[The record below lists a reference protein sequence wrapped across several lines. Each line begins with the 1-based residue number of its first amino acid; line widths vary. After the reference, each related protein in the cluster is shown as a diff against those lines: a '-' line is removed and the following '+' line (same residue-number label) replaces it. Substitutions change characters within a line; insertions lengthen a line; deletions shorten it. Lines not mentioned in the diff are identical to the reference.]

1 MTTPQDRQTSKPG
14 STRVPDPQAE
24 APAGP
29 PTGTDPQAGLDR
41 EVGDLENPTR
51 WTRRVRCRGAW
62 AADSRAADAPAEADH
77 TA

>member
-41 EVGDLENPTR
+41 EVGDLENPDAVDEEGALPG
-51 WTRRVRCRGAW
+51 RVGGGLAGG
-62 AADSRAADAPAEADH
+62 
-77 TA
+77 